1 MSPGATST
9 ILCQA
14 RSLRGAQI
22 HSLSQMVKLES
33 LVTMNV
39 TTQDRSLIVSQPWL
53 SLSIDVRQ
61 RLK

>member
-33 LVTMNV
+33 LVIMIEATH
-39 TTQDRSLIVSQPWL
+39 DRSQIVSQPWQ
-53 SLSIDVRQ
+53 SLLIDAHQ
-61 RLK
+61 RHK